1 MTAPPLFRVSLS
13 ALGKLE
19 KGIKIACTCRLCVG
33 LFRTVS
39 KLPLF
44 GCVGMVILLHKVS
57 DYGKYVNETAIN
69 MNEGGIDELFLNI

>member
-19 KGIKIACTCRLCVG
+19 KEIKIACTCRLCVG

-39 KLPLF
+39 KLEVTPF
-44 GCVGMVILLHKVS
+44 WMVILLHKVS